1 MAQGQ
6 LKGVSKKKNTSAA
19 SRHAQKSAS
28 STKKGQRYIAPKK
41 KDAVKHAA
49 LHKELSAKISRSI
62 EQHAATAASSGK
74 LTIMKNVA
82 LEGVSEKEKEKAKG
96 KKA

>member
-28 STKKGQRYIAPKK
+28 TTKKGQRYIAPKK

-49 LHKELSAKISRSI
+49 LHKVSFIGFVSGIRVSDLLYCRS
-62 EQHAATAASSGK
+62 
-74 LTIMKNVA
+74 
-82 LEGVSEKEKEKAKG
+82 
-96 KKA
+96 